1 MKIFRPQSV
10 TTRAIYNLP
19 CRRKKTQTDGNT
31 VCYTLV
37 WVMVKGANP
46 GGGRRI
52 TEGEAQH
59 EGTLG
64 RRWWRGE
71 ECGKGEDR
79 SVLDKVYDS
88 T

>member
-1 MKIFRPQSV
+1 ME
-10 TTRAIYNLP
+10 
-19 CRRKKTQTDGNT
+19 TQCVIQWYGSWSREQIQ
-31 VCYTLV
+31 VEEEEF
-37 WVMVKGANP
+37 
-46 GGGRRI
+46 

-71 ECGKGEDR
+71 ECGQAVDR

-88 T
+88 A